1 MSVFYRSMKWIA
13 RLLIVRRQAIVMF
26 TMVAMIIMGVL
37 WASQGND
44 PISMENKAR
53 QQTDNLVDQRF
64 EEIKGDNVNL
74 VLVNDKLTGCSFIA
88 KTDSQ
93 TSYVLLPNTCN
104 K

>member
-13 RLLIVRRQAIVMF
+13 RLLIIRRQAIVMF
-26 TMVAMIIMGVL
+26 TMVAMIIMGVI

-44 PISMENKAR
+44 PISMENKAKQR
-53 QQTDNLVDQRF
+53 IGNSVDQRF
-64 EEIKGDNVNL
+64 EEIRGSKVNL
-74 VLVNDKLTGCSFIA
+74 ILVKDKLTGCSFIA
-88 KTDSQ
+88 KLDSQ